1 MGEGDPPLTTT
12 MLMPA
17 ANLRFTLTENGR
29 GVLIY
34 GNRRGLSE
42 LILTLR
48 ALLDYEN
55 RESVVDPSWEFRV
68 PGGDSQHR
76 AIRIQLVDDGETG

>member
-1 MGEGDPPLTTT
+1 M
-12 MLMPA
+12 
-17 ANLRFTLTENGR
+17 NLRFALTDKGR
-29 GVLIY
+29 GILIL

-42 LILTLR
+42 LIRTVR
-48 ALLDYEN
+48 ALLDYDN

-76 AIRIQLVDDGETG
+76 AIRIQLVDDGETD